1 MKFAK
6 EDLLK
11 LNCTD
16 KEISLITEYQEDFPI
31 LSENENLDG
40 LCIDA
45 RKLWKQLNS
54 GIKTTTKFVDW
65 AKKNIVNQDPF
76 LGGYKVFY
84 EKDNLSFSPGNRN
97 PWQLSGLGV
106 SKNYLISVKMAE
118 HIAMHTGAMP
128 RSNKVLK
135 QNSKTVRQYFL
146 VMKKIIEENSKLKV
160 K

>member
-1 MKFAK
+1 MKFTK

-16 KEISLITEYQEDFPI
+16 EEISLIIEYQEDFPV

-45 RKLWKQLNS
+45 RKLWKQLNK
-54 GIKTTTKFVDW
+54 GVHTATQFTNW
-65 AKKNIVNQDPF
+65 AEKNIVNQDPF

-97 PWQLSGLGV
+97 TWQLSRLGV

-128 RSNKVLK
+128 RSNKILK
-135 QNSKTVRQYFL
+135 KNSKTVRQYFL
-146 VMKKIIEENSKLKV
+146 VMKKIIEKNNKLRAK
-160 K
+160 